1 MDHAA
6 IHNASIDSA
15 AKQEIVVIG
24 SGFAAQQLIKNL
36 RKLDANKPIRLITA
50 DSGDEYNKPD
60 LSHVVSR
67 GSTAAAMRRQSGA
80 EFAEQQ
86 RITLQPHSPVL
97 GIDAARRTVL
107 TAQGEFGYGQL
118 VLATGATAVRPAVP
132 GAEQLV
138 TLNSLEEFAATEERL
153 ERARRIMVLGA
164 GLIGCELAMDMASS
178 ERQVTLV
185 DLASSPLS
193 ALLPAM
199 LSQPL
204 HQALLAQ
211 GVQLKLGQ
219 GIRDIAALDSQRP
232 EAGCRVTLSDG
243 AQSEQDLVI
252 AAIGLKPNV
261 QLAQAAGLSVGRG
274 IQVDAGLRSSDPYI
288 YALGD
293 CAEWQGQLLPF
304 LQPILLGANALA
316 KTLLGSPTALT
327 LPPMLV
333 KVKTPLYPLQLAG
346 RTRGDDLTWQ
356 CRWNQQGVVAEA
368 RGENG
373 ELCGFVVGGDQMS
386 AAFALLRQLPR

>member
-1 MDHAA
+1 MS
-6 IHNASIDSA
+6 NLELSASGVNR
-15 AKQEIVVIG
+15 EILVIG
-24 SGFAAQQLIKNL
+24 SGFAAQQLIKSL
-36 RKLDANKPIRLITA
+36 RKLDAHQPIRLITA

-60 LSHVVSR
+60 LSHVMSR
-67 GSTAAAMRRQSGA
+67 GSSAAAMTRQSGS

-86 RITLQPHSPVL
+86 RITLVPHCPVL
-97 GIDAARRTVL
+97 GIDPARRTVL
-107 TAQGEFGYGQL
+107 TAQGEFAYGQL
-118 VLATGATAVRPAVP
+118 VLATGASALRPPIP

-138 TLNSLEEFAATEERL
+138 TLNSQQEYAAVEERL
-153 ERARRIMVLGA
+153 QHAQRILVLGA

-178 ERQVTLV
+178 GRQVTLV

-211 GVQLKLGQ
+211 GVSLQLGL
-219 GIRDIAALDSQRP
+219 GIREIALHDPQRP
-232 EAGCRVTLSDG
+232 DAGCRVILSDG
-243 AQSEQDLVI
+243 RISEQDLVI
-252 AAIGLKPNV
+252 SAIGLKPNT

-274 IQVDAGLRSSDPYI
+274 IQVDAGLRSSDPHI

-316 KTLLGSPTALT
+316 KTLLGAPTALT

>member
-1 MDHAA
+1 MSNTEIYDAPHYSGAGE
-6 IHNASIDSA
+6 
-15 AKQEIVVIG
+15 EIVVIG
-24 SGFAAQQLIKNL
+24 SGFAAQQLIKSL
-36 RKLDANKPIRLITA
+36 RKLDAGQPIRLITA

-67 GSTAAAMRRQSGA
+67 GSKAASMMRLSGA

-86 RITLQPHSPVL
+86 RITLVPHSPVL
-97 GIDAARRTVL
+97 GIDRQRRTVL
-107 TAQGEFGYGQL
+107 TAQGEFTYGQL
-118 VLATGATAVRPAVP
+118 VLATGARAVRPAIP
-132 GAEQLV
+132 GGEQLV
-138 TLNSLEEFAATEERL
+138 TLNSLEEFAAAEERL
-153 ERARRIMVLGA
+153 QRARRIMVLGA

-178 ERQVTLV
+178 ERQITLV
-185 DLASSPLS
+185 DQATSPLS

-204 HQALLAQ
+204 QQALQAQ
-211 GVQLKLGQ
+211 GVKLQLGL
-219 GIRDIAALDSQRP
+219 GIREIAAFDP
-232 EAGCRVTLSDG
+232 EQPDAGLRVILSDG

-252 AAIGLKPNV
+252 AAIGLRPNLE
-261 QLAQAAGLSVGRG
+261 LAQTTGLMVGQG
-274 IQVDAGLRSSDPYI
+274 IQVDAWLRSSDPHI

-333 KVKTPLYPLQLAG
+333 KVKTPHYPLQLAG
-346 RTRGDDLTWQ
+346 RTQGEDLAWQ
-356 CRWNQQGVVAEA
+356 CRWNRQGMVAEA
-368 RGENG
+368 VGENG
-373 ELCGFVVGGDQMS
+373 ELCGFVVGGDQMG
-386 AAFALLRQLPR
+386 AAFPLLRQLPR